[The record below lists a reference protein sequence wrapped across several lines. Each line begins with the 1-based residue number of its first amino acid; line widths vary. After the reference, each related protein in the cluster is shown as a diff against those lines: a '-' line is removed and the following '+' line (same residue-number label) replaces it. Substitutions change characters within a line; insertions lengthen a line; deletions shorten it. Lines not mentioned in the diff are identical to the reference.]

1 MPTIEFDISVNID
14 SIVSAITPPS
24 RPQNGES
31 WLFMTFEKNNFKNV
45 SAKIQKSLLISNKT
59 TD

>member
-24 RPQNGES
+24 RPHNGES
-31 WLFMTFEKNNFKNV
+31 WLFMTFEKNKFKNV

-59 TD
+59 TN